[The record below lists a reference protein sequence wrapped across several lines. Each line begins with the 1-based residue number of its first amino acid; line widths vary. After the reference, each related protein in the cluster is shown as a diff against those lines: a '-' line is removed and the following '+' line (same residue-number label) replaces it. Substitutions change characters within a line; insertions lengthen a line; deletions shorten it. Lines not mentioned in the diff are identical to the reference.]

1 MGRNNGGNCG
11 SLRICE
17 DDDDFGYR
25 LKLDEKGK
33 AYVAPINSGQLVK
46 IAYSELERLNIG
58 MEYVCCPD
66 YDGTIALDG
75 ERTITFK
82 RGDGIKFIITKQG
95 PLKVDVKKILYEAVK
110 NDFFQVDPLSFGV

>member
-1 MGRNNGGNCG
+1 MIGFSSIVG

-46 IAYSELERLNIG
+46 IA
-58 MEYVCCPD
+58 
-66 YDGTIALDG
+66 LDG

-82 RGDGIKFIITKQG
+82 RDDKIKFIITKQG

-110 NDFFQVDPLSFGV
+110 NDFSK